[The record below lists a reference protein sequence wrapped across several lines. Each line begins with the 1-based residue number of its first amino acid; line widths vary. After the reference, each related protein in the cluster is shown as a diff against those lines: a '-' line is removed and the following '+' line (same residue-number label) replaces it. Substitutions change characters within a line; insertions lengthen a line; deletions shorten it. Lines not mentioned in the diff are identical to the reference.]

1 MAVSL
6 EEMRAYVNDDEDTP
20 ESDIAVLESCLQAAI
35 EYFTNAGVSPGT
47 QSSLYDLGVKM
58 LAASWYA
65 TRGNDSGVQLHM
77 VPQGVYAIKHQLCG
91 LPDAHVEE
99 LEEK

>member
-1 MAVSL
+1 
-6 EEMRAYVNDDEDTP
+6 
-20 ESDIAVLESCLQAAI
+20 
-35 EYFTNAGVSPGT
+35 
-47 QSSLYDLGVKM
+47 M

-77 VPQGVYAIKHQLCG
+77 VPQGVYAIKHQLCS

>member
-35 EYFTNAGVSPGT
+35 EYFTNAGVSPAHR
-47 QSSLYDLGVKM
+47 
-58 LAASWYA
+58 AAC
-65 TRGNDSGVQLHM
+65 M
-77 VPQGVYAIKHQLCG
+77 I
-91 LPDAHVEE
+91 
-99 LEEK
+99 